1 MATAIDAG
9 LVKFHASL
17 NVSDIATSVA
27 FYRVLL
33 GTEPAKVK
41 DNYAKFDLAEPP
53 LVLSLIPG
61 RPAAGGHLNHVGL
74 RVRNGDEL
82 VAIQRRLEAAGMRTE
97 REDGVECCYAKQT
110 KFWVNDPDKALWE
123 VYVFHEDVVA
133 QGDTMRTAA
142 TLRSLREGSPL
153 RRAAATPAP
162 EPAAPA
168 PAAWTHRLTEPF
180 PARIP
185 ADDASLDE
193 VHLQGAINAAPDR
206 PHRETLL
213 AEIRR
218 ALRPGA
224 SLHIHGLAGDRATTP
239 KPALPGPAAAVEFV
253 PSAADVVQELAAA
266 GFVEIAITTLS
277 ARPPFVQAGVP
288 FREVRIEART
298 PAARRRRGPSR
309 DLQRPDGAG
318 HGRLRQR
325 LPPRRD
331 DRDPGARL
339 GNAHGRAVARRVPA
353 ARARIARRHPAV
365 AAGCCAT
372 VAGADNLAPATA

>member
-17 NVSDIATSVA
+17 NVSDIGTSVA

-41 DNYAKFDLAEPP
+41 DNYAKFDVAEPP

-61 RPAAGGHLNHVGL
+61 RPVAGGHLNHVGL
-74 RVRNGDEL
+74 RVRSAEEL
-82 VAIQRRLEAAGMRTE
+82 VAIQHRLEAAGMRTE

-123 VYVFHEDVVA
+123 VYVFHEDVVGP
-133 QGDTMRTAA
+133 GDTMRTAA
-142 TLRSLREGSPL
+142 TLRSLREADPVARGVTT
-153 RRAAATPAP
+153 APAP
-162 EPAAPA
+162 APDTTAPA

-206 PHRETLL
+206 PHRETLF

-218 ALRPGA
+218 TLRPGGA
-224 SLHIHGLAGDRATTP
+224 LHIHGLAGDRPVTP
-239 KPALPGPAAAVEFV
+239 SPALPGPAAAVEFV
-253 PSAADVVQELAAA
+253 PSAAGVVQELETA
-266 GFVEIAITTLS
+266 GFIDIAIGTLS
-277 ARPPFVQAGVP
+277 ARPPFVQGGVP
-288 FREVRIEART
+288 LREIRVTAST
-298 PAARRRRGPSR
+298 PTAASPAALHRAIYLGPMAQVTDDFGNVFRRGAVTAIAARDWETLMAGPSR
-309 DLQRPDGAG
+309 AAFL
-318 HGRLRQR
+318 L
-325 LPPRRD
+325 
-331 DRDPGARL
+331 L
-339 GNAHGRAVARRVPA
+339 GPEPVTIP
-353 ARARIARRHPAV
+353 V
-365 AAGCCAT
+365 AASCCSA
-372 VAGADNLAPATA
+372 